1 MADLPIAPGTLDSF
15 VNLGISALVE
25 QLYDPKNLTRVQTVI
40 ENGIAKGATVAAGA
54 ATEGVLGLAED
65 PAEFLEK
72 ALRFVEALAAPF
84 MAKFAGHLLGIHVS
98 ADDIREAVARREGSP
113 IANAVTAT
121 VFSAIRGPEGAL
133 EPSDE
138 GAQRFLG
145 MLGSL
150 TFQSWFEGVLLEH
163 VISQVPG
170 QEALEATAEL
180 AKDLINNLGLNRL
193 ARTALRPLVRA
204 TITTPLEWKTNK
216 AYRPTMLGPSTVL
229 RQFMRGRWSWE
240 DTLEELAR
248 AGYSDERINALLNEQ
263 RKFFGAGEV
272 RTFVDRGY
280 WTGDQGLQHL
290 RDQGYDEQG
299 ALDTIRLEGI
309 KRLDQVETQEA
320 NAIVGAYVSRDIDRG
335 ELLAQLD
342 AHVTVPT
349 ERALFAEIAD
359 VRRALNVRHL
369 SSGQAAAAVK
379 AKILAY
385 VDYRDALT
393 REGYTD
399 QAITVLDL
407 MLRWE
412 IDKQTS
418 IEKHRAD
425 LDAERALEKQA
436 RDAAAAAKRA
446 QVEADA
452 AAKRRGS
459 PASLERAVVRGLIPI
474 ARYTEALGADY
485 DPDTVQILVDL
496 VEGDRQTYL
505 AQQAKAA
512 AAAQRVAGKGLDVGQ
527 LQAAVLANVLTIQ
540 QFSAAL
546 QTAGFAGADVD
557 ILTATLQARK
567 ADADQAKADRA
578 AAAVAA
584 KRKSI
589 DLVRFEQLVRR
600 GIRPIAQYA
609 QLLASLGFDE
619 ASQAGMIELLQ
630 AKIGD
635 DAAAAAARAGADA
648 SKGPGELTIAEFRR
662 AVLLGVKTA
671 AEFDAFLTQLK
682 LTSDKHALL
691 VAELADDVDQ
701 AETARRRRAA
711 ADASLDARAQ
721 QLALVRRAAR
731 LGIVTVATY
740 QARLEQAGWTADDIA
755 LETDLLLLEIADVQG
770 ARAKRDAVE
779 RTLQASG
786 LSLAETARA
795 VRAGV
800 LSLDAYQARALAIGV
815 DAGDVAILVRVL
827 GDELTT
833 TAAAK
838 ARRAALESTLKPS
851 GTSIA
856 VLEDQVRAG
865 ALSIDDYETQL
876 EGLGLAL
883 DDAELLASLVL
894 DELGATGSVAG

>member
-1 MADLPIAPGTLDSF
+1 MAVLPTDPTQRPPDFKSEVVEKLGALADADTFAQTSNWLVATLLTF
-15 VNLGISALVE
+15 VETLIQELLKAMGWLAGQFIRGVFKGVE
-25 QLYDPKNLTRVQTVI
+25 LADPAFG
-40 ENGIAKGATVAAGA
+40 EIAKAGIQALFGVDVPATAFNKLSNSGAREQVKKDVGRAMLGA
-54 ATEGVLGLAED
+54 LTGLSGNTSGASVQPSLD
-65 PAEFLEK
+65 PAEK
-72 ALRFVEALAAPF
+72 Y
-84 MAKFAGHLLGIHVS
+84 LGT
-98 ADDIREAVARREGSP
+98 
-113 IANAVTAT
+113 IAN
-121 VFSAIRGPEGAL
+121 FAIEG
-133 EPSDE
+133 
-138 GAQRFLG
+138 
-145 MLGSL
+145 
-150 TFQSWFEGVLLEH
+150 WLLE
-163 VISQVPG
+163 IMP
-170 QEALEATAEL
+170 ELESLGWLENFGEL
-180 AKDLINNLGLNRL
+180 KDTVAQMFGFGRL
-193 ARTALRPLVRA
+193 TRR
-204 TITTPLEWKTNK
+204 I
-216 AYRPTMLGPSTVL
+216 LGPAIDALIKDPMLWQVNKTYRGTLLSPSTAL
-229 RQFMRGRWSWE
+229 RQFMRGRWDWP
-240 DTLEELAR
+240 DVVEELAR
-248 AGYSDERINALLNEQ
+248 QGYSDERINALLNEQ
-263 RKFFGAGEV
+263 RKFFSVGDV
-272 RTFVDRGY
+272 RTFVDRGH
-280 WTGDQGLQHL
+280 WTGVQGIQHL
-290 RDQGYDEQG
+290 RDQGYDEDG
-299 ALDTIRLEGI
+299 ALEALRLEGI
-309 KRLDQVETQEA
+309 RRIDQVESQQA
-320 NAIVGAYVSRDIDRG
+320 NAIMGAYVARDIDRG
-335 ELLAQLD
+335 EFLAQLA
-342 AHVTVPT
+342 AHVTVAT
-349 ERALFAEIAD
+349 ERGLFEGLGD
-359 VRRALNVRHL
+359 LRRALNIKQL
-369 SSGQAAAAVK
+369 SSGDVAAAVK
-379 AKILAY
+379 ARILAY
-385 VDYRDALT
+385 VDYREALA
-393 REGYTD
+393 REGYTTE
-399 QAITVLDL
+399 AITVKDL
-407 MLRWE
+407 LLRWE

-418 IEKHRAD
+418 IDKHRAD
-425 LDAERALEKQA
+425 LDAERAIEKQT

-452 AAKRRGS
+452 QAKRRGS

-474 ARYTEALGADY
+474 ARYTEVLGADY

-505 AQQAKAA
+505 EQQAKAA
-512 AAAQRVAGKGLDVGQ
+512 AAAQRAAGKGLDVGQ
-527 LQAAVLANVLTIQ
+527 LQAAVLENVLTIQ
-540 QFSAAL
+540 QFRAAL
-546 QTAGFAGADVD
+546 QTAGFAGADVE

-584 KRKSI
+584 KRKAI
-589 DLVRFEQLVRR
+589 DLAQFEQLVRR
-600 GIRPIAQYA
+600 GIRPIAQYQ

-619 ASQAGMIELLQ
+619 ASQAGLVELLQ
-630 AKIGD
+630 AKIAD
-635 DAAAAAARAGADA
+635 DAAAAAARADADTRKA
-648 SKGPGELTIAEFRR
+648 PGELTIADFRR

-671 AEFDAFLTQLK
+671 AEFDAFLTQQK

-755 LETDLLLLEIADVQG
+755 IETELLLVEIADVQT
-770 ARAKRDAVE
+770 ARATRDTVE

-800 LSLDAYQARALAIGV
+800 LSLDAYQTRALAIGV

-833 TAAAK
+833 TTAAK

-894 DELGATGSVAG
+894 DELGASGSVTG